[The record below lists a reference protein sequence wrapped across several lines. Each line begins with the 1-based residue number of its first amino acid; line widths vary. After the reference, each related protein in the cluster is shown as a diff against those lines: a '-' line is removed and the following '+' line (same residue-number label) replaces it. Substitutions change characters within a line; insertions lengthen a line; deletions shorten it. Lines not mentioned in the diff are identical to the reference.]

1 MKFDTVV
8 LQVNVH
14 RLMDLDFR
22 SDVTLSR
29 WWLWIILCR
38 KVLPSNECTWS
49 ICPEHMQQHP
59 WYILSIGHS

>member
-14 RLMDLDFR
+14 RLMELDFR

-29 WWLWIILCR
+29 W
-38 KVLPSNECTWS
+38 
-49 ICPEHMQQHP
+49 
-59 WYILSIGHS
+59 